1 MVSTTTA
8 RGKAAPQEP
17 PSAQY
22 RLRKLGHSLLLRHGF
37 RWPGQEKTTKAGKE
51 QENEQ
56 KGKGEMSKGGLD
68 REATKERLLCGKRH
82 QMSRRVEKARRSLSG
97 ARRKGEKRC
106 KWRSSKGFTR
116 DPAKTEKR
124 IPEPG
129 SRAESRKSGARG
141 TAANHL
147 EMTSETGEGT
157 SRETK
162 NFLGPLELPP
172 TTLRLPPKQVKERAE
187 KPGTPRGPRNCLQ
200 PP

>member
-1 MVSTTTA
+1 VAKGTRCLA
-8 RGKAAPQEP
+8 EWKRQEE
-17 PSAQY
+17 AY
-22 RLRKLGHSLLLRHGF
+22 LE
-37 RWPGQEKTTKAGKE
+37 PG
-51 QENEQ
+51 
-56 KGKGEMSKGGLD
+56 GKGRRGANG
-68 REATKERLLCGKRH
+68 EAVK
-82 QMSRRVEKARRSLSG
+82 S
-97 ARRKGEKRC
+97 
-106 KWRSSKGFTR
+106 FTR
-116 DPAKTEKR
+116 DPARTEKR